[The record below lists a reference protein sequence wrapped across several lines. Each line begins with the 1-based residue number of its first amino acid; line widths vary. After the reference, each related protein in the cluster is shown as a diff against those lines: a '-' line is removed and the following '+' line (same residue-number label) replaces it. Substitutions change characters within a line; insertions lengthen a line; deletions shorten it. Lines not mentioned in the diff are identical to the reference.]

1 MPRKPNTNERRRQI
15 VAGLLASMA
24 EHGYE
29 GASIQVIGRHAGLA
43 PGLIHYHFKN
53 KEDILLELVRSL
65 AGIAQ
70 ARYEALAAHAH
81 APDARLQAWLHARLG
96 QGPGADLQAVAA
108 WVMIGAEA
116 VRQPP
121 VREAYQA
128 AIAAELALATG
139 LLGDCLAARG
149 KPLASAGML
158 AASLLAFMEGAFQL
172 SSAAHGI
179 MPEGYAAGMALQL
192 VQRYLDGEPAAAAAD
207 WPARWRQTWTE
218 LGLPVPADAVLDD
231 LLARY
236 CEPQRHYHT
245 LQHLQECFTGYD
257 LLQADMRRPGEIA
270 LALWFHDAVYDPQ
283 RGDNEALSA
292 DLAAAA
298 LHAAG
303 AQDDT
308 IARVQALIMATQGH
322 AAPPDDQDCAI
333 LLDIDLGILGAAPAR
348 FAEYERQIRAEYAHV
363 PDDAYR
369 IGRARVLD
377 GFARR
382 DRIYETARFHALYEQ
397 AARRNLG

>member
-1 MPRKPNTNERRRQI
+1 MPRKPNTDERRRQI
-15 VAGLLASMA
+15 VAGLLAAMA

-29 GASIQVIGRHAGLA
+29 RASIQAIGRHAGLA

-53 KEDILLELVRSL
+53 KEEILLELVRSL

-70 ARYEALAAHAH
+70 ARYAALAAHAD
-81 APDARLQAWLHARLG
+81 APEERLQAWLQARLD
-96 QGPGADLQAVAA
+96 QGPGADPQAVAA

-116 VRQPP
+116 VRQPQL
-121 VREAYQA
+121 RQAYQA

-149 KPLASAGML
+149 KPLAAAGTL

-192 VQRYLDGEPAAAAAD
+192 AQRYLDGEPAAAAPD
-207 WPARWRQTWTE
+207 WHARWRETWSL
-218 LGLPVPADAVLDD
+218 LGPPAPADAALDE

-236 CEPQRHYHT
+236 REPQRHYHT
-245 LQHLQECFTGYD
+245 LEHLAECFAGYD
-257 LLQADMRRPGEIA
+257 LLQCAMRCPGEIA
-270 LALWFHDAVYDPQ
+270 LALWFHDAVYEPR

-292 DLAAAA
+292 DLATVA
-298 LHAAG
+298 LRAAG
-303 AQDDT
+303 AREDVV
-308 IARVQALIMATQGH
+308 ARVHALIMATQGH
-322 AAPPDDQDCAI
+322 AAPTDDPDCAI
-333 LLDIDLGILGAAPAR
+333 LLDIDLGILGASPAR

-363 PDDAYR
+363 PDEAYR

-382 DRIYETARFHALYEQ
+382 ARIYGTARFHALYEQ